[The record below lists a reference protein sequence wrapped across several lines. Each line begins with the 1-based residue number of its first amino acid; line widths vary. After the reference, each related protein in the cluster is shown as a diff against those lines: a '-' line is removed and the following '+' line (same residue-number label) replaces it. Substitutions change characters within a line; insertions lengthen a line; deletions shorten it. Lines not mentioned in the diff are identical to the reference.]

1 MLVLSRKKN
10 EKIKIGS
17 GIVITVVEI
26 IGDRV
31 KLGVSAPP
39 DILVM
44 RAELAPE
51 WRGRKTNKEDNGLE
65 RPAAG

>member
-17 GIVITVVEI
+17 EIAITIVEI

-31 KLGVSAPP
+31 KIGITAPT
-39 DILVM
+39 DIEIKRGELVQTW
-44 RAELAPE
+44 E
-51 WRGRKTNKEDNGLE
+51 GRRKNSGLE
-65 RPAAG
+65 RPAT